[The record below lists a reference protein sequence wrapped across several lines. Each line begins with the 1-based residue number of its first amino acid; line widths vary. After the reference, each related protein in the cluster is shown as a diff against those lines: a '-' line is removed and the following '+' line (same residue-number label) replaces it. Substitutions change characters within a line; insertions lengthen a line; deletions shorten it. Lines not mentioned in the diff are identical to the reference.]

1 MVVRLTCFVQAH
13 DEDVTVFASNLILL
27 IPAQNLSK
35 DSLPYRG
42 VRRISLEGVRNRRA
56 EKLSAVLLY
65 RFILFFTDNFN
76 VSKIGSLVVS
86 SAVPICN
93 GAV

>member
-1 MVVRLTCFVQAH
+1 MAVSDYLRMGG
-13 DEDVTVFASNLILL
+13 
-27 IPAQNLSK
+27 
-35 DSLPYRG
+35 RG
-42 VRRISLEGVRNRRA
+42 VRRISLEGVRCRRA